1 MDIKNTV
8 VGHKLVIG
16 GNKIDLADIK
26 QREGIDNMLDV
37 DITGA
42 DKGEASDWLNM
53 NFSTVNQGVLFD
65 RIWTKNANINVDTG
79 KLYIDKL
86 TILDKAVFKNKDMIT
101 SVYGSAPIRD
111 GNTSIYWYEFAA
123 HNPKTDLNNWLG
135 YGANDAKW
143 MNLYFGL
150 NDREQTS
157 NGVLLHLDPYH
168 YVYNQR
174 FTGEDYLNFLH
185 DGTAVKAY
193 QQAYLPAPRLYERY
207 CLYNLTAPE
216 ETKPSD
222 IAVIEE

>member
-1 MDIKNTV
+1 MTW
-8 VGHKLVIG
+8 
-16 GNKIDLADIK
+16 ADIK
-26 QREGIDNMLDV
+26 QHPDVADMLDV
-37 DITGA
+37 DLTGA

-86 TILDKAVFKNKDMIT
+86 TILDRAVFKNKDMIT
-101 SVYGSAPIRD
+101 SVYGTPPIRD
-111 GNTSIYWYEFAA
+111 GNTSIYWYEFDA
-123 HNPKTDLNNWLG
+123 HNPKGDLTNWLG
-135 YGANDAKW
+135 YGADDDKW

-150 NDREQTS
+150 NDKEQTS

-174 FTGEDYLNFLH
+174 FTGEDHLNFLH
-185 DGTAVKAY
+185 DGNCFGCLSAGL
-193 QQAYLPAPRLYERY
+193 LPAMPQLYERY
-207 CLYNLTAPE
+207 YLYDLTAPA

-222 IAVIEE
+222 IVVAEE